1 MATTAPNGSTGT
13 PLNAPDPKRW
23 LALGVIAVAQLM
35 IVLDSSIV
43 NIALPSAE
51 KALSI
56 SPASQQWVV
65 TAYTLTFGGLLLLG
79 GRVADYLGRR
89 KVLIAGLVGF
99 ALASAL
105 GGFAQTAWMLFASRA
120 AQGVFAALMS
130 PAALS
135 LISVTF
141 TEPHERSKAFGV
153 WGAIAGGGAAIGLVA
168 GGLLTEFASWRWCL
182 LVNLPIAA
190 LATVGAIAFVRES
203 SVPSHGNYDVTGGVL
218 ATGGLVSLV
227 YGFTL
232 ASQHSWGAT
241 STLVA
246 IGLGLALLAAFVV
259 VESRSSSPLL
269 PLRILAHRTRG
280 GALLG
285 SFFVGVGMLGMFLFL
300 TLYFQQVLGFSPLR
314 SGFAFLPF
322 SCGVIFAAGL
332 SSKLIVRT
340 GPRPL
345 LVLGFSMAALGLAN
359 LTRIG
364 TGSDYLAV
372 VLPSCL
378 MISIGMGLGFVAM
391 SECALTGI
399 DDHDAGVASAT
410 LNATN
415 AVGGSLGTA
424 LMNTVATTVAAT
436 FVTSHLASAMA
447 KAKPDTKAAAKAVA
461 QQVHAEGAVHGYR
474 LGFALASAALASA
487 AVACGLLVGKLQPSE
502 MEAPRLAH

>member
-1 MATTAPNGSTGT
+1 MATAAPAGSPGTNTAS
-13 PLNAPDPKRW
+13 PDPKRW
-23 LALGVIAVAQLM
+23 LALLVIGIAQLM

-51 KALSI
+51 KALHI
-56 SPASQQWVV
+56 SAASQQWVV

-89 KVLIAGLVGF
+89 KVLIAGLIGF

-105 GGFAQTAWMLFASRA
+105 GGFAQAAWMLFASRA

-182 LVNLPIAA
+182 LVNLPIAIIA
-190 LATVGAIAFVRES
+190 AVGAVAFVRES
-203 SVPSHGNYDVTGGVL
+203 SVPSHGRYDVTGGVL

-232 ASQHSWGAT
+232 ASQHSWGST

-246 IGLGLALLAAFVV
+246 IGVGLVLLAAFVV
-259 VESRSSSPLL
+259 VEARSSSPLL

-322 SCGVIFAAGL
+322 SVGVILAAGA

-345 LVLGFSMAALGLAN
+345 LVIGFAMAAAGLAN

-364 TGSDYLAV
+364 AGSDYLSI

-378 MISIGMGLGFVAM
+378 LISVGMGLGFVAM

-424 LMNTVATTVAAT
+424 LMNTVATTAAT
-436 FVTSHLASAMA
+436 TYITAHMASAMA
-447 KAKPDTKAAAKAVA
+447 KANPQTKAAGLAVA
-461 QQVHAEGAVHGYR
+461 HAVKAQGAVHGYR
-474 LGFALASAALASA
+474 LGFGLAAVALASASVAS
-487 AVACGLLVGKLQPSE
+487 GLLVGKLQPSE
-502 MEAPRLAH
+502 MEPRPVHV

>member
-1 MATTAPNGSTGT
+1 MATTAPAGALGPTASV
-13 PLNAPDPKRW
+13 PDPKRW
-23 LALGVIAVAQLM
+23 LALGVIAIAQLM

-43 NIALPSAE
+43 NIALPSAQE
-51 KALSI
+51 ALGI
-56 SPASQQWVV
+56 SAASQQWVV

-89 KVLIAGLVGF
+89 KVLIAGLIGF

-105 GGFAQTAWMLFASRA
+105 GGFAHSAWMLFASRA

-141 TEPHERSKAFGV
+141 TEPGERSKAFGV

-182 LVNLPIAA
+182 LVNLPISVLAA
-190 LATVGAIAFVRES
+190 AGAFAFVRES
-203 SVPSHGNYDVTGGVL
+203 SVPSHGRYDVTGGVL

-232 ASQHSWGAT
+232 ASQHSWTAT

-246 IGLGLALLAAFVV
+246 IGLGLVLLTAFVV
-259 VESRSSSPLL
+259 VESRSASPLL

-300 TLYFQQVLGFSPLR
+300 TLYFQQVMGFSPLR

-322 SCGVIFAAGL
+322 SLGVVLAAGL

-345 LVLGFSMAALGLAN
+345 LVTGFTMAAAGLAI

-364 TGSDYLAV
+364 SGPDYLSV
-372 VLPSCL
+372 VLPACL
-378 MISIGMGLGFVAM
+378 LISVGMGLGFVAM

-424 LMNTVATTVAAT
+424 LMNTVATSAAAA
-436 FVTSHLASAMA
+436 FVTAELPAALRAGQPTSREASRAI
-447 KAKPDTKAAAKAVA
+447 A
-461 QQVHAEGAVHGYR
+461 QQVQAAGAVHGYR
-474 LGFALASAALASA
+474 IGFGLAALALAAA
-487 AVACGLLVGKLQPSE
+487 AVASGLLVGRLQPAE
-502 MEAPRLAH
+502 GERPVHVP